1 MIPLLLCRRPPP
13 LLLLLLL
20 LATCPS
26 VERGEFANVWAP
38 HHASNMLNIVSPGAG
53 GESAGAAAL
62 SPSCDSF
69 GSRGCVA
76 GEDRVGDVV
85 VAVAAAAVGVVVVL
99 PPAERG
105 KVVSVK
111 SFFLLVS
118 APTVL
123 YVQNLDRIGERST
136 QIPTATASYYRPLAL
151 HFYWC
156 VLPRE
161 GKDTQFP
168 VYQKGKKEDL
178 GGRSRKFMH
187 DRIVCSRTG
196 FLDLKKKC
204 RPRRAG
210 SVSPKD
216 AIATRFGT
224 TLQYSEVSEDCVCL
238 QQYRPT

>member
-1 MIPLLLCRRPPP
+1 M
-13 LLLLLLL
+13 
-20 LATCPS
+20 
-26 VERGEFANVWAP
+26 
-38 HHASNMLNIVSPGAG
+38 NIVSPGAG

-69 GSRGCVA
+69 CSRGCVA

-85 VAVAAAAVGVVVVL
+85 VVAAAAVGVVVGL

-111 SFFLLVS
+111 TFFLLVS
-118 APTVL
+118 ALTVL
-123 YVQNLDRIGERST
+123 YVQNLDRIGEISAD
-136 QIPTATASYYRPLAL
+136 PYSYSL
-151 HFYWC
+151 
-156 VLPRE
+156 VLPAISIALLLVCSAPR

-168 VYQKGKKEDL
+168 VYQQGEKEDL

-196 FLDLKKKC
+196 FLDLKRC
-204 RPRRAG
+204 RPRRTG

-216 AIATRFGT
+216 AIATGFGT
-224 TLQYSEVSEDCVCL
+224 TLRCSDFFDCHEVSEDCVCL